1 MAHELDMSNDK
12 VNIAYVGPIP
22 WHGFGQ
28 AMTIDADAETWKRE
42 AGMDWEGK
50 TAVVQFDNEECKET
64 FFDQDGGHL
73 SVYPGQK
80 IIYRSD
86 NFAPL
91 SIVSS
96 NYKIVQPGMM
106 IDFFANLIEKEGFVM
121 ETAGCLYGGRIFWAL
136 ARTGRREDIGAGDV
150 IAPYAL
156 IVSSVDGKMA
166 TCVHLTSIRV
176 VCWNTLRMSIGS
188 TGKRAI
194 VRVPHSQFFDP
205 KLAQLKAGL
214 VENVWEEFVTNAKIL
229 TGIKLDRS
237 TALDIVVSTMKKKW
251 KDEEGDEMSTEEVED
266 YSVAIR
272 RIMGNYE
279 NSGIGSQLVTAKGTA
294 WGLLNA
300 VTQYCDYDA
309 GYVNGDRS
317 NAFVRTH
324 FGDRSRFKV
333 NIANKLLELVK

>member
-12 VNIAYVGPIP
+12 VNIAYVGPIH

-50 TAVVQFDNEECKET
+50 TAVVQFDAYSENPGAFNNQT
-64 FFDQDGGHL
+64 
-73 SVYPGQK
+73 YPGQK

-86 NFAPL
+86 NYAPL

-136 ARTGRREDIGAGDV
+136 ARTGRREDIGGGDV
-150 IAPYAL
+150 ISPYAL
-156 IVSSVDGKMA
+156 IVSSINGKMA

-176 VCWNTLRMSIGS
+176 VCWNTLRMSIGA
-188 TGKRAI
+188 TGNRAI
-194 VRVPHSQFFDP
+194 VRVPHNQFFDP
-205 KLAQLKAGL
+205 QKAQIKAGL
-214 VENVWEEFVTNAKIL
+214 VENVWEEFLDNAKIL
-229 TGIKLDRS
+229 TGIKIDRE

-251 KDEEGDEMSTEEVED
+251 KDEDDEEMSKEEVED
-266 YSVAIR
+266 SSSAIR
-272 RIMGNYE
+272 KIMSNFTDT
-279 NSGIGSQLVTAKGTA
+279 GIGSQLITTKGTA

>member
-42 AGMDWEGK
+42 AGMDWEGQTSPVIFTSDENVDK
-50 TAVVQFDNEECKET
+50 PIALAN
-64 FFDQDGGHL
+64 L
-73 SVYPGQK
+73 YPGQK

-86 NFAPL
+86 NYAPL

-106 IDFFANLIEKEGFVM
+106 IDFFSNLIEKEGFVM

-136 ARTGRREDIGAGDV
+136 ARTGRREDIGSGDV

-229 TGIKLDRS
+229 TGIKLDRE

-251 KDEEGDEMSTEEVED
+251 KDEDDEEMSKEEVED
-266 YSVAIR
+266 SSSAIR
-272 RIMGNYE
+272 KIMSNFTDT
-279 NSGIGSQLVTAKGTA
+279 GIGSQLITTKGTA